1 MERRKHPHFRAL
13 GREFAMQFLFQF
25 DVNEEEFDPATLIRF
40 FKQLDE
46 SGAFENNREFRRA
59 KKYASSLVEGIVD
72 NLDEVDGAIVP
83 LLSKDWK
90 WERISPV
97 DKSVLRLAAY
107 ELIHVDN
114 VPPIVAINEA
124 VELTKTFA
132 APESKSFINAILNR
146 LKDSLSAN
154 N

>member
-1 MERRKHPHFRAL
+1 
-13 GREFAMQFLFQF
+13 MQFLFQF
-25 DVNEEEFDPATLIRF
+25 DINSEEFDSDMLIRF
-40 FKQLDE
+40 FNQLDE

-59 KKYASSLVEGIVD
+59 KKYALLLAEGIIEKINEID
-72 NLDEVDGAIVP
+72 AKINP

-97 DKSVLRLAAY
+97 DRSILRLATY
-107 ELIHVDN
+107 ELLFVEN

-132 APESKSFINAILNR
+132 ASESKSFVNAILNSV
-146 LKDSLSAN
+146 KNSLEK
-154 N
+154 